1 MDEGKGTRWNAPYL
15 SLSPLGE
22 KFHAPSFA
30 AETGVPTTQLE
41 LDDRAGKSTDR
52 T

>member
-1 MDEGKGTRWNAPYL
+1 MDEGGRTRWNAPYL

-22 KFHAPSFA
+22 KFHAPFA

-41 LDDRAGKSTDR
+41 LDDRAGESTD
-52 T
+52 TI